1 MSRVV
6 ARCNGVEIL
15 DRGDEAW
22 IVRKELPLAA
32 WTMVAGLLACVTLV
46 NGTLQGI
53 YAWVRG
59 GREHALA
66 AFVLLGLGAAFVRV
80 GMGASRARTKAEE
93 APGKTFLI
101 VTEGRLFDAER
112 RELAALESVRLT
124 RTFQLGSSSRA
135 LTLVWPQGTLIIA
148 RGDPFG
154 DSVDECEAA
163 LESLGMR
170 RAEPA

>member
-46 NGTLQGI
+46 NGTLQGV
-53 YAWVRG
+53 YALAKG
-59 GREHALA
+59 GTQHAVA

-80 GMGASRARTKAEE
+80 GMGASRARAKAEE
-93 APGKTFLI
+93 APGKAFLI
-101 VTEGRLFDAER
+101 VADGRLLDAER
-112 RELAALESVRLT
+112 RELAPLESVRIT
-124 RTFQLGSSSRA
+124 RTFQLASSSRA
-135 LTLVWPQGTLIIA
+135 LTLVWPQGNLVIA

-154 DSVDECEAA
+154 DSVDDCEAA

-170 RAEPA
+170 RA